1 MSRRT
6 RLGALRVL
14 AVYAFVGVLLW
25 LSTPTL
31 PLVAIGGILVA
42 GGEAVRVWAA
52 GHLLKT
58 RELAVSGPYRYTQN
72 PLYLG
77 RLLILAG
84 FCLMARF
91 PVRVGGRAWP
101 GNLVALALG
110 CAAFFAY
117 YLPRKVRIEGARLR
131 EVHGTAWADYAAGV
145 PVLFPRATPRG
156 RNLRVW
162 EAARLLRNREPW
174 MLAGVCVLWLA
185 FLLKALADRN

>member
-1 MSRRT
+1 MNRRT
-6 RLGALRVL
+6 RLGTLRVL
-14 AVYAFVGVLLW
+14 VVYAFVGVLLW

-42 GGEAVRVWAA
+42 AGEAMRIWAA

-91 PVRVGGRAWP
+91 PVRVGGRTWP
-101 GNLVALALG
+101 GNLLALALG
-110 CAAFFAY
+110 CAAFFTY

-131 EVHGTAWADYAAGV
+131 QVHGAAWSDYAAGV
-145 PVLFPRATPRG
+145 PVLFPRAIPHG
-156 RNLRVW
+156 RSVRVW
-162 EAARLLRNREPW
+162 EAARMLRNREPW

-185 FLLKALADRN
+185 FLLKALAERN